1 MGVGSGGWIVAG
13 GAAAG
18 LSPTGD
24 PFNFALVAIPLVVL
38 YELSIFV
45 VAASERRDERERR
58 ASGAD
63 PPT

>member
-1 MGVGSGGWIVAG
+1 MLLI
-13 GAAAG
+13 AAAG

-24 PFNFALVAIPLVVL
+24 PFNFALVAVPLVVL

-45 VAASERRDERERR
+45 VAASERRVERERAAR
-58 ASGAD
+58 DD